1 MVFWEMVEF
10 RSIRSPRAHY
20 NNTCRVVL
28 IYSLNSLE
36 MKISSNSIKKIEC
49 QVCQCLLI
57 RILLCCVHIRRLQ
70 FLPDNIS

>member
-10 RSIRSPRAHY
+10 RSIRSPRTYY

-28 IYSLNSLE
+28 ISSLNSLE
-36 MKISSNSIKKIEC
+36 MQISSKSIKKLNTKFASASFPESHC
-49 QVCQCLLI
+49 VAFTSVVCN
-57 RILLCCVHIRRLQ
+57 